1 MVLEPPEIAVPRL
14 TVERGGGVPTAGL
27 AQRAAEILQRS
38 GGRTVYLVDGYLRLP
53 RVDRAQYPMA
63 VASEGHARIAR
74 WYDEDVTAIDYRRLG
89 RDGLDA
95 ILEVA
100 IVGDL
105 KSTHPKGRVLVR
117 LVDPTTKQVLGRAR
131 DWPFRGSVETK
142 ARDLVTECLKD
153 LGLIPE

>member
-1 MVLEPPEIAVPRL
+1 M
-14 TVERGGGVPTAGL
+14 ERGGGVPTAGL

-74 WYDEDVTAIDYRRLG
+74 WYDEAVTAIDYRRLG

-95 ILEVA
+95 ILEVG
-100 IVGDL
+100 ILGDL
-105 KSTHPKGRVLVR
+105 KRTHPKGHVLVR
-117 LVDPTTKQVLGRAR
+117 LGDPTTKQVLGRAE

-153 LGLIPE
+153 LGLIAE